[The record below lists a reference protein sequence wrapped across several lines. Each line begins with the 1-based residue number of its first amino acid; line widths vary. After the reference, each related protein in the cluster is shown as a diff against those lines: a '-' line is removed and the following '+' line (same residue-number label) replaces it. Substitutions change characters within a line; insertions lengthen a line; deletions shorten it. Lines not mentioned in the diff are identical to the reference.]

1 MLPSLLAWVRL
12 LRLPNHATAVA
23 DVLAGFMIVS
33 QVRVVEW
40 PASTL
45 WWAVLASLG
54 FYAAGMVLNDVCDLA
69 IDREE
74 RPERPLPSGRISLRS
89 AVAVG
94 NILMAIGSAAA
105 CATALAAH
113 NPWPALVGALLTA
126 AVWIYNRHAKA
137 TSLGPAV
144 MGSCRS
150 LNWLLG
156 MTAAGG
162 PQAAYEW
169 LLPIGMGVYVMGITV
184 YARDEAEESRSGRL
198 AAGMAIMLVGL
209 ATAGLAPW
217 LAARGGGAGAWLTGA
232 KLTNWLLLWGML
244 TASILLR
251 AVLGVFDPASGRVQ
265 QAVGNAIMSIITLD
279 AVLVLAI
286 CGEPWSIVVLL
297 LLVPFLVG
305 RRFVSPT

>member
-1 MLPSLLAWVRL
+1 MLQTLLAWVRL

-23 DVLAGFMIVS
+23 DVLAGFVIVS
-33 QVRVVEW
+33 QARAIEW
-40 PASTL
+40 PAPAL
-45 WWAVLASLG
+45 WLAILASLG

-89 AVAVG
+89 AVAAG

-105 CATALAAH
+105 CATAFAAQ

-126 AVWIYNRHAKA
+126 TVWIYNRHAKA

-162 PQAAYEW
+162 PHAPYEW

-217 LAARGGGAGAWLTGA
+217 LAARTGGVGAWLTEA
-232 KLTNWLLLWGML
+232 KLSNWLLLWGML

-251 AVLGVFDPASGRVQ
+251 AVLGIFDPASGRVQ
-265 QAVGNAIMSIITLD
+265 QAVGNAIMAIITLD
-279 AVLVLAI
+279 AVLVLATF
-286 CGEPWSIVVLL
+286 GEPWSIVVLL